1 LGISPTL
8 LIYAMVRLSVLL
20 VVRYPFIPVL
30 SFFSLAGLGAL
41 NGAGVQQVLYQLQQ
55 E

>member
-1 LGISPTL
+1 
-8 LIYAMVRLSVLL
+8 LIYARIRLSILFD
-20 VVRYPFIPVL
+20 VRHPFILVL